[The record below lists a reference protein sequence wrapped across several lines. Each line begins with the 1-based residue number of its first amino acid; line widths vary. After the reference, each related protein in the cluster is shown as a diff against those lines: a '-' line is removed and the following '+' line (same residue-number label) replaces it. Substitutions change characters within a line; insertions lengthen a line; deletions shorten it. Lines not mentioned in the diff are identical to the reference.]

1 MERWGYVCIAY
12 VYLGSIFCCAA
23 VIHSF
28 IGLFDECLCVGGN
41 GMGLF
46 PSNHPSS
53 FAVSLIF
60 QLMKLFK
67 GHEHKIMHEWNKTNS
82 NITAVLNEAT
92 TRCNTHRHICMPHK
106 VSWSELMMYNTHM
119 PKLSLGY
126 MLVHCLTF
134 NIHSSLNVF
143 CSGEWKQNITVEQR
157 YFYGKCYTLS
167 KYINVGSKMFHSVK
181 PIAICC

>member
-1 MERWGYVCIAY
+1 MLLLFTHSLARSMSAY
-12 VYLGSIFCCAA
+12 VWGEMAWVFYHPTIHLHLLWVWFSSWWSFSKGTSIN
-23 VIHSF
+23 
-28 IGLFDECLCVGGN
+28 LC
-41 GMGLF
+41 
-46 PSNHPSS
+46 
-53 FAVSLIF
+53 
-60 QLMKLFK
+60 
-67 GHEHKIMHEWNKTNS
+67 TNETKPILPP

-143 CSGEWKQNITVEQR
+143 CSGEWKQNITKEQR
-157 YFYGKCYTLS
+157 NFYGLTTFTE
-167 KYINVGSKMFHSVK
+167 NVTHW
-181 PIAICC
+181 ANT